1 MTVELS
7 IIPCLSDNYAYLLH
21 DTVSATTTL
30 IDVPEA
36 KPVLDALQA
45 AQYLLDTI
53 LLTHHH
59 DDHIAGV
66 AEVVAA
72 TGAKVIGAA
81 ADRHRL
87 PPLDQA
93 VTPALSFTLGAA
105 EIEVEVIDV
114 PGHTVGHVAYYLPA
128 QGLLFTGDSLM
139 AWGCGR
145 LFEGTPEQMFDS
157 LSRLAA
163 LPDEVLVCSGHEY
176 TLSNGRF
183 ALSLEPENADL
194 LARMADTQ
202 DSRDNGD
209 PTVPSSLGLEKAT
222 NPFLR
227 STSVKLRKTLGL
239 DASATNLAVF
249 AAARA
254 AKDRF

>member
-45 AQYLLDTI
+45 AQYSLDTI

-93 VTPALSFTLGAA
+93 VTPTTSFALGTTD
-105 EIEVEVIDV
+105 VEVIDV
-114 PGHTVGHVAYYLPA
+114 SGHTVGHVAYYLPA

-145 LFEGTPEQMFDS
+145 LFEGTSEQMFDS
-157 LSRLAA
+157 LNRLAA

-194 LARMADTQ
+194 RARMADTQ

-227 STSVKLRKTLGL
+227 STSAELRESLGL

-249 AAARA
+249 TAARA